1 MRYELNPPASPENV
15 RSLRDQFPNLPSE
28 YFEFLLR
35 SDGGE
40 GFLGIRPGYFQLW
53 ASHEVVHFSSMY
65 QVTEYLPAYLAVGSS
80 GGGELFILAVSG
92 SPAGIFCI
100 DPISLKSEDVVLV
113 APNFAAFVSQFG
125 GDWNPDT
132 EELKR

>member
-15 RSLRDQFPNLPSE
+15 RSLRAQFPNLPSE

-40 GFLGIRPGYFQLW
+40 GFLGISPGYFRLW
-53 ASHEVVHFSSMY
+53 ASHEVAHFSSEY
-65 QVTEYLPAYLAVGSS
+65 QVTKYLPAYLAVGSN

-92 SPAGIFCI
+92 SPTGIFSI
-100 DPISLKSEDVVLV
+100 DANSLSSEDVFLV

-125 GDWNPDT
+125 KDWNADA
-132 EELKR
+132 